1 MDMSKLP
8 RLSQSAGAP
17 GSPAQQPA
25 APENATLAPQ
35 PTAPAPA
42 DAAPVAMAEY
52 HAQPPLP
59 VLAEAWI
66 SLAIGAI
73 LLLANPHLL
82 QWLISLVSSYHPSFL
97 PITDLGT
104 GNVVPYSS
112 SVFFFNDLCMFSFAI
127 ALLLDG
133 VLLLSRVR
141 ALVILGL
148 IVMLIATAMN
158 AIYLAQSS
166 LNGAG
171 LALMSAIAV
180 AIGVYLAIS
189 QWRLLAML
197 RGIRRDNPAVRA

>member
-8 RLSQSAGAP
+8 RLSQRPNAP
-17 GSPAQQPA
+17 GSDAPETQTPAAHEPTQASPQPAPPPAQSID
-25 APENATLAPQ
+25 
-35 PTAPAPA
+35 PAP
-42 DAAPVAMAEY
+42 VIEY
-52 HAQPPLP
+52 QVPT
-59 VLAEAWI
+59 LAEAWI

-97 PITDLGT
+97 PITDTSTGT
-104 GNVVPYSS
+104 VVPYPSS
-112 SVFFFNDLCMFSFAI
+112 IFFFNDLCMFSFAV

-148 IVMLIATAMN
+148 VVMVIATAMN
-158 AIYLAQSS
+158 AIYLVQSS

-171 LALMSAIAV
+171 LALMSAITI
-180 AIGVYLAIS
+180 AIGVYIAIS
-189 QWRLLAML
+189 QWRFLAML
-197 RGIRRDNPAVRA
+197 RGTRRDNRARRA